1 MEIFLES
8 EFGDGDFGESGEPVD
23 GFGEGLNG
31 MGADGQAAPAA
42 GQGIDGFH
50 TWLYERGG
58 FR

>member
-1 MEIFLES
+1 MAIFLAP

-31 MGADGQAAPAA
+31 MGADGQAAPAVD
-42 GQGIDGFH
+42 QGIDDFH